1 MSAALKIV
9 ASAEPL
15 RIAVSGTDTELIVEA
30 LEQAGHEVVPEAE
43 ADLVLTVRRGRGAE
57 FDTPEEQP
65 AFPLLTP
72 REVDVLSAM
81 ADGLS
86 NKEMARRLG
95 ISPHTV
101 KFHAESLF
109 RKLGVN
115 TRAEAVAFGMRRR
128 LLETMTV

>member
-9 ASAEPL
+9 ASAESL
-15 RIAVSGTDTELIVEA
+15 RIAVSGVEA
-30 LEQAGHEVVPEAE
+30 EPVIEALRQAGHEIVPEQE
-43 ADLVLTVRRGRGAE
+43 ADLVLTVTRGGAAE
-57 FDTPEEQP
+57 FGALDERPT
-65 AFPLLTP
+65 FPLLTP
-72 REVDVLSAM
+72 REVDVLTAM

-115 TRAEAVAFGMRRR
+115 TRAEAVAYGMKRR